1 MVRAPRDMTAASG
14 NRTPSKV
21 RRAIVKAV
29 VLLPAALPP
38 LRALAADG
46 AAAIGVLYPDIGE
59 PYRSIFT
66 KIIEGI
72 EQQAKGK
79 VASFA
84 VGSANIGPE
93 LATELRKRDLRTVVA
108 LGRNGLKAASALERA
123 LPVVAGG
130 VLAVPEAD
138 ARDFAVH
145 SLTPD
150 PALLF
155 ARLRALVPGARRVA
169 VVFDPKQNSWLMRL
183 AREAARAQG
192 LELLAIEAED
202 LKTALRAYQ
211 TAMASLE
218 SRRDALWLPHDSTTV
233 DETAVLPLVLQ
244 EAWDRSFTVIS
255 SSVSHVRRGALFSL
269 YPDNAALGR
278 RLGAAA
284 LAALGNAARP
294 TGVLPLKD
302 VLVAANVRAASH
314 LGLNF
319 SAGQHSFDMVFPE
332 S

>member
-1 MVRAPRDMTAASG
+1 MTAASG
-14 NRTPSKV
+14 NRRTSIV
-21 RRAIVKAV
+21 RRAIVKAA
-29 VLLPAALPP
+29 LLMPAGLPA
-38 LRALAADG
+38 LRAMAAEG
-46 AAAIGVLYPDIGE
+46 AGAIGVLYPDIGE

-84 VGSANIGPE
+84 VGSASIGPE
-93 LATELRKRDLRTVVA
+93 LATELRKRDLRAVVA

-130 VLAVPEAD
+130 VLAVPESD

-155 ARLRALVPGARRVA
+155 ARLRTLVPGARRVT
-169 VVFDPKQNSWLMRL
+169 VVFDPRQNAWLMRL
-183 AREAARAQG
+183 AREAAKGQG
-192 LELLAIEAED
+192 LDLLTIEAED

-211 TAMASLE
+211 TAMAGLE

-233 DETAVLPLVLQ
+233 DDSAVLPLVLQ

-255 SSVSHVRRGALFSL
+255 SSVAHVRRGALFSL

-284 LAALGNAARP
+284 LAALAGGARP

-302 VLVAANVRAASH
+302 VLIAANVRAANH

-319 SAGQHSFDMVFPE
+319 AAGQHSFDMVFPE

>member
-1 MVRAPRDMTAASG
+1 MTAASG
-14 NRTPSKV
+14 NRTPSQV
-21 RRAIVKAV
+21 RRAIVKAM
-29 VLLPAALPP
+29 VLMPAALS
-38 LRALAADG
+38 AVQGAAAAEG

-66 KIIEGI
+66 KIIEGV
-72 EQQAKGK
+72 EQQAKGR

-84 VGSANIGPE
+84 VGTANIGPD
-93 LATELRKRDLRTVVA
+93 LATELRRRDLRAVIA
-108 LGRNGLKAASALERA
+108 LGRNGLKAATALERA

-155 ARLRALVPGARRVA
+155 TRLRALVPGARRVA
-169 VVFDPKQNSWLMRL
+169 VVFDARQNGWLMRL
-183 AREAARAQG
+183 ARDAARAQG
-192 LELLAIEAED
+192 LELLATEAED
-202 LKTALRAYQ
+202 LKSALRAYQ
-211 TAMASLE
+211 AAMANLE

-233 DETAVLPLVLQ
+233 DDTAVLPLVLQ

-255 SSVSHVRRGALFSL
+255 SSVAHVRRGALFSL
-269 YPDNAALGR
+269 YPDNLALGR
-278 RLGAAA
+278 RLGTAA
-284 LAALGNAARP
+284 LAALAGGARAA
-294 TGVLPLKD
+294 GVLPLKD
-302 VLVAANVRAASH
+302 VLIAANVRAANH

-319 SAGQHSFDMVFPE
+319 AAGQHSFDMVFPE

>member
-1 MVRAPRDMTAASG
+1 M
-14 NRTPSKV
+14 
-21 RRAIVKAV
+21 
-29 VLLPAALPP
+29 VLLPVARHAVAAEP
-38 LRALAADG
+38 

-72 EQQAKGK
+72 EQQAKGR

-84 VGSANIGPE
+84 VGTATIGPE
-93 LATELRKRDLRTVVA
+93 LATELRRRDLRVVIA
-108 LGRNGLKAASALERA
+108 LGRNGLKAAAALERA

-130 VLAVPEAD
+130 VLAVPEAE

-155 ARLRALVPGARRVA
+155 ARLRTLVPGARRVA
-169 VVFDPKQNSWLMRL
+169 VVFDPRQNAWLMRL

-192 LELLAIEAED
+192 LELLATEAED
-202 LKTALRAYQ
+202 LKSALRAYQ
-211 TAMASLE
+211 GTMATLE

-233 DETAVLPLVLQ
+233 DDSSVLPLVLQ

-255 SSVSHVRRGALFSL
+255 SSVAHVRRGALFSL
-269 YPDNAALGR
+269 YPDNLALGR
-278 RLGAAA
+278 RLGGAA
-284 LAALGNAARP
+284 LAALGGARP
-294 TGVLPLKD
+294 SGVLPLKD
-302 VLVAANVRAASH
+302 VLIAANVRAANH

-319 SAGQHSFDMVFPE
+319 AAGQHSFDMVFPE